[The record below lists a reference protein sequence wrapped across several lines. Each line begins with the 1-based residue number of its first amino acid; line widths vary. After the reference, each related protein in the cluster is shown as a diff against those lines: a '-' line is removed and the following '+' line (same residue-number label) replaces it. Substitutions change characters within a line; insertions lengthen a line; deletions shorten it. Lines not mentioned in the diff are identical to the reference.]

1 MKDFKNFS
9 IARKLLTGFLAM
21 VLIALIIGA
30 MGIYGMIQI
39 NNMDTYLYEK
49 QMAPIKNLTNAVE
62 NLYKIRIDTRDAA
75 IKAGD
80 KEAIEKLKQN
90 YLNVKEIFLADSEE
104 YKKSITNPDT
114 LELLVEANKLF
125 QESYD
130 PVIQECFE
138 KAASGNGEGVASLL
152 EEASGTVQK
161 IFDNYDKMMD
171 KRMESAK
178 QTSNTNGSTAFVLT
192 IILII
197 ISIFGAISAILL
209 GLRISRIISK
219 PIEQVVAA
227 AKEISNGRVDIK
239 LVGIDSK
246 DETGQLATAFTEMV
260 EGIQKQVKVAE
271 LISSG
276 DFTQQVPLR
285 SEEDVLGLALIKIE
299 KDLSETLKAIS
310 AASEQV
316 NSGAEQI
323 ADAAQSLASG
333 AAEQAATVEEI
344 NASIENVAEQAEQNA
359 YNVRKAAEYVAQSE
373 EGIHNG
379 NAHMQ
384 SLNSAMDEISK
395 ASGKIYD
402 ITKMIEEIAAQ
413 TNLLSLNAAIEAARA
428 GDAGKGFAVV
438 ASEVRDLAKQSAD
451 AAKQTSELIQKS
463 VDTVAEGEK
472 LAAETLQILN
482 DVAQQS
488 HLVSNAI
495 RDIEMASTEQAATI
509 EQITEGITQV
519 SAVVQTNAATAEE
532 SSASSEELAA
542 QAQSLRIEIAK
553 FKMQ

>member
-1 MKDFKNFS
+1 MKDFKDFS
-9 IARKLLTGFLAM
+9 IARKLLTGFFAM
-21 VLIALIIGA
+21 VIIALIIGA
-30 MGIYGMIQI
+30 MGIYGMIKI
-39 NNMDTYLYEK
+39 NNMDTYLYEN
-49 QMAPIKNLTNAVE
+49 QMAPVKNLSNAVM

-75 IKAGD
+75 INAGD
-80 KEAIEKLKQN
+80 LEVIEKLKQN
-90 YLNVKEIFLADSEE
+90 YLNEKEIFLADSEE

-114 LELLVEANKLF
+114 LELLVDANNLF
-125 QESYD
+125 EESYD
-130 PVIQECFE
+130 PIIQECFD
-138 KAASGNGEGVASLL
+138 KAASGNSEGVTALL
-152 EEASGTVQK
+152 DKASGIVQK
-161 IFDNYDKMMD
+161 IFDNYDKILD

-178 QTSNTNGSTAFVLT
+178 QTSDSNGSTAFALT

-197 ISIFGAISAILL
+197 ISVFGALAAILL
-209 GLRISRIISK
+209 GLKLSRIISK

-246 DETGQLATAFTEMV
+246 DETGQLAVAFTEMV
-260 EGIQKQVKVAE
+260 EGIQKQVRVAE

-285 SEEDVLGLALIKIE
+285 SKEDVLGLALIKIE
-299 KDLSETLKAIS
+299 KDLSETLNTIS
-310 AASEQV
+310 VASEQV
-316 NSGAEQI
+316 NAGAGQI
-323 ADAAQSLASG
+323 ADAAQLLASG

-359 YNVRKAAEYVAQSE
+359 HNVRKAAEYVSQSE

-463 VDTVAEGEK
+463 VDTVAEGER
-472 LAAETLQILN
+472 LAAETLLILN

-495 RDIEMASTEQAATI
+495 RDIEMASSEQAATI
-509 EQITEGITQV
+509 EQINEGITQV

-542 QAQSLRIEIAK
+542 QAQSLRAEIGK

>member
-1 MKDFKNFS
+1 MKDFKDFS
-9 IARKLLTGFLAM
+9 IARKLLTGFFAM
-21 VLIALIIGA
+21 VIIALIIGA

-39 NNMDTYLYEK
+39 NKMDTYLYEN
-49 QMAPIKNLTNAVE
+49 QMAPIKNLSNAVV
-62 NLYKIRIDTRDAA
+62 NLYKIRIDTRDAV
-75 IKAGD
+75 IKTGNL
-80 KEAIEKLKQN
+80 EVIEKLKQN
-90 YLNVKEIFLADSEE
+90 YLNEKEIFLADSEE

-114 LELLVEANKLF
+114 LELLVDANNLF
-125 QESYD
+125 EESYD
-130 PVIQECFE
+130 PIIQECFD
-138 KAASGNGEGVASLL
+138 KAAAGDSEGVTALL
-152 EEASGTVQK
+152 DEASGIVQK
-161 IFDNYDKMMD
+161 IFDNYDKILD

-178 QTSNTNGSTAFVLT
+178 QTSDSNGSTALVLT
-192 IILII
+192 VILII
-197 ISIFGAISAILL
+197 ISIFGALAAILL
-209 GLRISRIISK
+209 GLKLSRIISK

-246 DETGQLATAFTEMV
+246 DETGQLAVAFTEMV
-260 EGIQKQVKVAE
+260 EGIQKQVRVAE

-285 SEEDVLGLALIKIE
+285 SKEDVLGLALIKIE
-299 KDLSETLKAIS
+299 KDLSETLHAIS

-316 NSGAEQI
+316 NAGAGQI

-344 NASIENVAEQAEQNA
+344 NASIENVAEQAEQNVH
-359 YNVRKAAEYVAQSE
+359 NVRKAAEYVAQSE

-402 ITKMIEEIAAQ
+402 ITKMIEEIASQ

-463 VDTVAEGEK
+463 VDTVAEGER
-472 LAAETLQILN
+472 LAAETLLILN
-482 DVAQQS
+482 NVAQQS

-495 RDIEMASTEQAATI
+495 RDIELASTEQAATI
-509 EQITEGITQV
+509 EQISEGITQV

-542 QAQSLRIEIAK
+542 QAQSLRIEIGK
-553 FKMQ
+553 FKM

>member
-9 IARKLLTGFLAM
+9 IARKLLTGFFAM

-30 MGIYGMIQI
+30 MGIYGMIKI

-80 KEAIEKLKQN
+80 LEAIEKLKQN
-90 YLNVKEIFLADSEE
+90 YLNEKEIFLADSEE

-114 LELLVEANKLF
+114 LALLVEANKLF

-130 PVIQECFE
+130 SVIQECFE

-178 QTSNTNGSTAFVLT
+178 QTSDSNGLTALSLT

-197 ISIFGAISAILL
+197 ISIVGAIAAMLL

-227 AKEISNGRVDIK
+227 AREISNGRVDIK

-246 DETGQLATAFTEMV
+246 DETGQLAAAFTEMV
-260 EGIQKQVKVAE
+260 EGIQKQVRVAE

-285 SEEDVLGLALIKIE
+285 SKEDVLGLALIKIE
-299 KDLSETLKAIS
+299 KDLSETLKVIS
-310 AASEQV
+310 SASEQV

-472 LAAETLQILN
+472 LAAETLQILSN
-482 DVAQQS
+482 VAQQS

-495 RDIEMASTEQAATI
+495 RDIELASTEQAATI
-509 EQITEGITQV
+509 EQISEGITQV

-542 QAQSLRIEIAK
+542 QAQSLRTEIGK

>member
-9 IARKLLTGFLAM
+9 IARKLLTGFFAM

-75 IKAGD
+75 IKAGNI
-80 KEAIEKLKQN
+80 EAIEKLKQN
-90 YLNVKEIFLADSEE
+90 YLSEKEIFLADSEE

-178 QTSNTNGSTAFVLT
+178 QTSDSNGSTAFVLT

-197 ISIFGAISAILL
+197 ISIFGAIAAILL

-276 DFTQQVPLR
+276 DFTQPVPLR

-379 NAHMQ
+379 NEHMQ

-482 DVAQQS
+482 NVAQQS

>member
-1 MKDFKNFS
+1 MKNFKDFS
-9 IARKLLTGFLAM
+9 IARKLLTGFFAM
-21 VLIALIIGA
+21 VIIALIIGV
-30 MGIYGMIQI
+30 MGIYGMVQI
-39 NNMDTYLYEK
+39 NNMDTYLYEN
-49 QMAPIKNLTNAVE
+49 QTAPIKNLSNAIV
-62 NLYKIRIDTRDAA
+62 NLYKIRVDTRDAV
-75 IKAGD
+75 IYTGN
-80 KEAIEKLKQN
+80 KEKVETLKQN
-90 YLNVKEIFLADSEE
+90 YLSEREIFLTESEE

-125 QESYD
+125 EDSFD
-130 PVIQECFE
+130 PIILKCFE
-138 KAASGNGEGVASLL
+138 QAASGNSEGVTDSLD
-152 EEASGTVQK
+152 EGSIIVQQ
-161 IFDNYDKMMD
+161 IFDNYDKLLEN
-171 KRMESAK
+171 RMASAK
-178 QTSNTNGSTAFVLT
+178 QTSDSNGTTAFVLT
-192 IILII
+192 IVLIVL
-197 ISIFGAISAILL
+197 SIVGAISAMLL
-209 GLRISRIISK
+209 GVRLSRMISK

-227 AKEISNGRVDIK
+227 AKEISRGRVDVE

-246 DETGQLATAFTEMV
+246 DETGQLAIAFTEMV
-260 EGIQKQVKVAE
+260 EGIQKQVSVAE

-285 SEEDVLGLALIKIE
+285 SEEDVLGLALVKIE
-299 KDLSETLKAIS
+299 KDLSETLNAIS
-310 AASEQV
+310 EASNQV
-316 NSGAEQI
+316 NAGAEQI

-333 AAEQAATVEEI
+333 AAEQAATVEEL

-359 YNVRKAAEYVAQSE
+359 INVRKAAEYVAQSE

-379 NAHMQ
+379 NTHMQ
-384 SLNSAMDEISK
+384 SLNGAMDEISK
-395 ASGKIYD
+395 ASSKIFD

-438 ASEVRDLAKQSAD
+438 ASEVRDLATQSAD

-463 VDTVAEGEK
+463 VDTVTEGER

-482 DVAQQS
+482 TVAQQS
-488 HLVSNAI
+488 QLVGNAI

-509 EQITEGITQV
+509 EQINEGITQV

-542 QAQSLRIEIAK
+542 QAQTLRTEIGK
-553 FKMQ
+553 FKLQ

>member
-9 IARKLLTGFLAM
+9 IARKLLTGFFAM

-75 IKAGD
+75 IKAGNI
-80 KEAIEKLKQN
+80 EAIEKLKQN
-90 YLNVKEIFLADSEE
+90 YLSEKEIFLADSEE

-178 QTSNTNGSTAFVLT
+178 QTSDSNGSTAFVLT

-197 ISIFGAISAILL
+197 ISIFGAIAAILL

-276 DFTQQVPLR
+276 DFTQPVPLR

-482 DVAQQS
+482 NVAQQS

>member
-1 MKDFKNFS
+1 MKDFKDFS
-9 IARKLLTGFLAM
+9 IARKLLTGFFAM
-21 VLIALIIGA
+21 VIIALIIGA
-30 MGIYGMIQI
+30 MGIYGMIKI
-39 NNMDTYLYEK
+39 NNMDTYLYEN
-49 QMAPIKNLTNAVE
+49 QMAPVKNLSNAVM

-75 IKAGD
+75 INAGD
-80 KEAIEKLKQN
+80 LEVIEKLKQN
-90 YLNVKEIFLADSEE
+90 YLNEKEIFLADSEE

-114 LELLVEANKLF
+114 LELLVDANNLF
-125 QESYD
+125 EESYD
-130 PVIQECFE
+130 PIIQECFD
-138 KAASGNGEGVASLL
+138 KAASGNREGVTASLDK
-152 EEASGTVQK
+152 ASGIVQK
-161 IFDNYDKMMD
+161 IFDNYDKILE

-178 QTSNTNGSTAFVLT
+178 QTSDSNGSTAFALT

-197 ISIFGAISAILL
+197 ISIFGALAAILL
-209 GLRISRIISK
+209 GLKLSRIISK

-246 DETGQLATAFTEMV
+246 DETGQLAVAFTEMV
-260 EGIQKQVKVAE
+260 EGIQKQVRVAE

-285 SEEDVLGLALIKIE
+285 SKEDVLGLALIKIE
-299 KDLSETLKAIS
+299 KDLSETLNAIS
-310 AASEQV
+310 VASEQV
-316 NSGAEQI
+316 NAGAGQI
-323 ADAAQSLASG
+323 ADAAQLLASG

-359 YNVRKAAEYVAQSE
+359 HNVRKAAEYVSQSE

-463 VDTVAEGEK
+463 VDTVAEGER
-472 LAAETLQILN
+472 LAAETLLILN

-495 RDIEMASTEQAATI
+495 RDIEMASSEQAATI
-509 EQITEGITQV
+509 EQINEGITQV

-542 QAQSLRIEIAK
+542 QAQSLRAEIGK